1 MARSTLLTVQQLT
14 GEDFE
19 QLVAEYPDTVV
30 PIEQSPHWIK
40 TEQQSSA
47 RKSYGLFACYDDDVG
62 RLVATASLMLFS
74 SRLRQSLVAING
86 PAWFAERTPQLE
98 RRLVDTIKEQAAVDP
113 AIDPLYLRLQVANER
128 IGVSEALEAGWY
140 DREIVVDLTPTE
152 DELFAGFRANAR
164 QSVRK
169 ANRAG
174 VEIRF
179 IEPAEREA
187 AFARDLFPIL
197 QETAERDDFA
207 AFDSA
212 YYERLLREFPELT
225 RLAVAYHDGTAVSWL
240 ITTEYRGYAVYYFA
254 GSSLAA
260 RGVFAP
266 FLLLW
271 ETFKVLKAAGNRSC
285 GMTGIVSKRYPQLA
299 NVTTFKRNWS
309 KNEVDLPVT
318 YDVPLRPLRYAAV
331 RMYLKARRDGLPKA
345 LSTLR
350 SARAEAKPKL
360 ASSGRLVRTRIFRKG
375 H

>member
-1 MARSTLLTVQQLT
+1 MATSTLLTVQQLT
-14 GEDFE
+14 GEEFE
-19 QLVAEYPDTVV
+19 HLVAEYPESVV
-30 PIEQSPHWIK
+30 PIEQSPHWIR

-47 RKSYGLFACYDDDVG
+47 RKSYGLFAYYDDG
-62 RLVATASLMLFS
+62 GQLVATASLMLFS

-86 PAWFAERTPQLE
+86 PAWFAARTPELE
-98 RRLVDTIKEQAAVDP
+98 RRLVETIKEQAAVDP
-113 AIDPLYLRLQVANER
+113 AIDPLYLRLQVVNEQ

-169 ANRAG
+169 AHRAG

-212 YYERLLREFPELT
+212 YYERLLRELPELT

-260 RGVFAP
+260 RGMFAP
-266 FLLLW
+266 YLLLW
-271 ETFKVLKAAGNRSC
+271 ETFKVLKAAGNHSC

-309 KNEVDLPVT
+309 KNEVELPVT
-318 YDVPLRPLRYAAV
+318 YDVPLHPVKYAAV
-331 RMYLKARRDGLPKA
+331 RMYLSARREGLPRA
-345 LSTLR
+345 AGLVR
-350 SARAEAKPKL
+350 RARAEAKPKL
-360 ASSGRLVRTRIFRKG
+360 ETSVRYLRTRIFRKG